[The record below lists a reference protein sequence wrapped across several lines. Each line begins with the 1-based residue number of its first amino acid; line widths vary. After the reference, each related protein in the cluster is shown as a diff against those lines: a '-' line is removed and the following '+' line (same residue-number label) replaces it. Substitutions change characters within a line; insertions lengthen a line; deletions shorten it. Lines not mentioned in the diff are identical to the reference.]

1 MPISKLSAPQPH
13 ELVRKVN
20 ELVDAVNSGGGG
32 GDNPTGSLGVRRIDY
47 ELTVDQYLQYDESTE
62 RYTLSV
68 PYPEGFNLSNENA
81 IISANFVFNNID
93 LISMPF
99 QDLFRAWE
107 QLGLI
112 SELYIAQNKVGSS
125 INLASFKT
133 SEPTLI
139 QHLLSQ
145 ANIAFFV
152 AAEVDIPEGSGGE
165 SNLKAV
171 VINTPLSNLMYY
183 DSDSGV
189 YYNSAKV
196 YLSDLGENDLAG
208 GVLVD
213 YFFIF
218 PDEEGNPSATEFYS
232 IGGMLDPFIK
242 DGTLQYQ
249 KRFVLIDDYIDLFAL
264 ASTDEELQNMLAN
277 EFFPYCY
284 LGILYKVGGFDD
296 VVDYFGGGEGE

>member
-32 GDNPTGSLGVRRIDY
+32 DNPTASLGVRRIDY
-47 ELTVDQYLQYDESTE
+47 ELTADQYLQYNESTE
-62 RYTLSV
+62 WYTLSV

-81 IISANFVFNNID
+81 VISINFVFNNID
-93 LISMPF
+93 AISMPF
-99 QDLFRAWE
+99 QDLLRVWE
-107 QLGLI
+107 QLGYI
-112 SELYIAQNKVGSS
+112 SELYITQHIVGSS
-125 INLASFKT
+125 ISLASFKT
-133 SEPTLI
+133 SEPT
-139 QHLLSQ
+139 QVQDALSQ

-171 VINTPLSNLMYY
+171 VIKTPLSNLMDY

-189 YYNSAKV
+189 YYNTARV
-196 YLSDLGENDLAG
+196 YLSDLGENDLSG

-213 YFFIF
+213 YFFVF
-218 PDEEGNPSATEFYS
+218 PDEEGNPSSTEFYS

-249 KRFVLIDDYIDLFAL
+249 KAFELFDGEYINLFFL
-264 ASTDEELQNMLAN
+264 NSTDEEIQNVLVN

-296 VVDYFGGGEGE
+296 VVDYFGGGENE